1 MKIFVAGVITETNTF
16 SPLPTGLADFEV
28 TRASDL
34 EQAASTSEDGTSE
47 DGVLETLQRK
57 AHAGGHEFIFSLV
70 AFAQPA
76 GLTVR
81 TTYETL
87 RDEFLADLEAA
98 LPVDIVILP
107 LHGAM
112 VAEGYEDC
120 EGDMIARV
128 RELVGED
135 TVIGVELDLHC
146 HLTETMV
153 AKSDLIV
160 IYKEYPHTD
169 MAVRAE
175 ELFELAVATAEGR
188 IKPTMSM
195 FDCKMIGM
203 YLTPFEPMRGFV
215 DEMITAEGNDGV
227 LSLSLAHCF
236 PWGDV
241 AECGTRMLAITDGDP
256 QKATEVAQAFGK
268 KFFDMR
274 HDVSFKPLSL
284 DEALDKALTVTDYP
298 VVIADQAD
306 NAGGGAPSDST
317 YVLAALLERSIH
329 NVALG
334 MMYDPIVVDIAK
346 AAGVGATI
354 TVRLGGKLGKSSG
367 DPLDLEVVV
376 TAIKENMAQRWP
388 QDGDALTMNCGDAV
402 RLHVNG
408 IDIVVNSKRQQV
420 FSPDIFTELGI
431 VPQEKHL
438 LIVKSIQH
446 FYAGFAP
453 IASEIIYMAA
463 PGGVAPIMED
473 IPYQHV
479 DLHKFPWVD
488 DPFAQT

>member
-1 MKIFVAGVITETNTF
+1 MKIFVSGIITETNTF

-28 TRASDL
+28 TRQADL
-34 EQAASTSEDGTSE
+34 DQAAPTSE

-57 AHAGGHEFIFSLV
+57 ARAGGHEFIFSLI

-87 RDEFLADLEAA
+87 RDEFLTDLKAA

-112 VAEGYEDC
+112 VAEGYDDC

-146 HLTETMV
+146 HLTEIMV

-188 IKPTMSM
+188 IKPTMAL

-215 DEMITAEGNDGV
+215 DEMMAAEGKEGV

-241 AECGTRMLAITDGDP
+241 AECGTRMLAITDDDP
-256 QKATEVAQAFGK
+256 DKATEVARAFGTT
-268 KFFDMR
+268 FFDMR
-274 HDVSFKPLSL
+274 HDVSFQPLSL
-284 DEALDKALTVTDYP
+284 DEAFDKALAITDYP

-317 YVLAALLERSIH
+317 YVLAALLERGIRS
-329 NVALG
+329 VALG
-334 MMYDPIVVDIAK
+334 MMYDPGVVDIAK
-346 AAGVGATI
+346 AAGVGATL

-376 TAIKENMAQRWP
+376 MAIKDKMTQHWP
-388 QDGDALTMNCGDAV
+388 QDGDPLTMHCGDAV

-420 FSPDIFTELGI
+420 FSPDVFTELGI
-431 VPQEKHL
+431 VPQDKRV

-463 PGGVAPIMED
+463 PGAVAPIMED
-473 IPYQHV
+473 IHYQHV

-488 DPFAQT
+488 DPFTE